1 MNHFLGIY
9 KMIVTRS
16 INLPIREYT
25 SWEESWKGDDRGL
38 IMSWERGRAKAKE
51 DPNLASSAID
61 GVLVELPWKGGLK
74 KAVKIKKF
82 GSLFYL
88 AMWQGLRGDDLYI
101 DTDKEVDLMCRK
113 FGITVTYTYDLA
125 KLEVEDVSLVD

>member
-1 MNHFLGIY
+1 
-9 KMIVTRS
+9 MIVARS

-38 IMSWERGRAKAKE
+38 IISWERGRAIAKE
-51 DPNLASSAID
+51 DPNLAANAVD

-74 KAVKIKKF
+74 KAVKTKKY

-88 AMWQGLRGDDLYI
+88 AMWQGLRGDALYI
-101 DTDKEVDLMCRK
+101 DTDKEVDLVCSK
-113 FGITVTYTYDLA
+113 FGITVTYTNDLA
-125 KLEVEDVSLVD
+125 KLEVGDVSLVD